1 MSRPCSSE
9 GSHAIARVSSK
20 QNQYCVIVTR
30 NQNAHFLE
38 HSTHLSSLEQQ
49 HYFKWKEGSNVKG
62 ERRYDRRGCAL
73 RLRNKSDRSTIS
85 YCEPNVTKSVS
96 REVRHVCM

>member
-20 QNQYCVIVTR
+20 QNQYRVIVTR
-30 NQNAHFLE
+30 NLNAHFLE
-38 HSTHLSSLEQQ
+38 HSTHLPSLEEQ
-49 HYFKWKEGSNVKG
+49 HYGKWKEGSNVKR
-62 ERRYDRRGCAL
+62 EQRYGRQGCAL